1 MGRIGQR
8 KMLLALVVGIVLAG
22 VLALPAVPQPS
33 LVAQE
38 EETQQAA
45 LVAVPHRAEQNSTI
59 TLALG
64 GFLPEERIS
73 IWQTYPDIQTVVPI
87 GDIDAGSQGNAS
99 LEITVDSSLPT
110 GRHHFSARGNSSGRL
125 AITAFDLLA
134 IDLPPEE
141 EQATVVAQVM
151 ETTLTITGSG
161 FVDREIVAIWVNLPD
176 ESVMELGRTRATT
189 DGEFSYST
197 GIDQRFV
204 PGPYTAVAYGTVS
217 ERMGIATFEFI
228 APPRFDE
235 DEGDDDNGDNGD
247 NGSDEGDDDDDDDDD
262 DDE

>member
-22 VLALPAVPQPS
+22 VLALPAAPQPS

-87 GDIDAGSQGNAS
+87 GDRDAGSQGNAS

-125 AITAFDLLA
+125 AITTFDLLA

-141 EQATVVAQVM
+141 ERATVVAQVV
-151 ETTLTITGSG
+151 ETTLTITGTG
-161 FVDREIVAIWVNLPD
+161 FADREIVAIWVNLPD
-176 ESVMELGRTRATT
+176 ESVMEIGRTRATT

-197 GIDQRFV
+197 GLDQRFV
-204 PGPYTAVAYGTVS
+204 PGQYTAVAHGTVS
-217 ERMGIATFEFI
+217 ERMGIAAFEFI
-228 APPRFDE
+228 APPRFNE
-235 DEGDDDNGDNGD
+235 DDDGGDDDNGDSGD
-247 NGSDEGDDDDDDDDD
+247 NGSGGEDDDDG
-262 DDE
+262 DE